1 MGSLKEAF
9 GIIGLQAPHT
19 GEHSESASSERSLD
33 VRQPAAH
40 LAAAPAPLIDDQTS
54 AALRQVC
61 PSCGGSGMLRL
72 GDQRFRTCLDCLGQ
86 GHMPVVGAATTVAEV
101 LQLDSRRLIAA
112 ASSAAA
118 R

>member
-1 MGSLKEAF
+1 MSAN
-9 GIIGLQAPHT
+9 QQPHL
-19 GEHSESASSERSLD
+19 E
-33 VRQPAAH
+33 V
-40 LAAAPAPLIDDQTS
+40 APAPVTHQHHQHNEQNYAQGS
-54 AALRQVC
+54 HALREVC

-86 GHMPVVGAATTVAEV
+86 GHVPAVAAATTVAEV
-101 LQLDSRRLIAA
+101 LQLDSRRVSAA

>member
-1 MGSLKEAF
+1 MSAAAKF
-9 GIIGLQAPHT
+9 LQQQPHV
-19 GEHSESASSERSLD
+19 G
-33 VRQPAAH
+33 
-40 LAAAPAPLIDDQTS
+40 AAPAPLIDQTS
-54 AALRQVC
+54 SALRQVC

-86 GHMPVVGAATTVAEV
+86 GHMPAVGAATTVAEV
-101 LQLDSRRLIAA
+101 LQLDSRRLNAA